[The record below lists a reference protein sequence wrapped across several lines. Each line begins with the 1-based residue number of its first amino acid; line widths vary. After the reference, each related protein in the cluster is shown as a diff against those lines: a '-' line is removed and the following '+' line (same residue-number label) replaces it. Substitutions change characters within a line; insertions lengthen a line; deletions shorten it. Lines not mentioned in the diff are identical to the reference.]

1 MCVNSSI
8 RSDEEL
14 SLETSAWKLFTL
26 ANLQYISSGD
36 NAKLP
41 CYTLPT
47 TQLHSFFRNLPPLT
61 SFKPY
66 LLILITSKEEFEPIL
81 QVEDQGNVLSPPLS
95 PPLLPHGLRTKKSRN
110 KRHFSLDNGVFE
122 VNTSLFRANGWDEK
136 VYVVKLGKCLES
148 NGRWFCLLQ
157 KKFGGRLNTI
167 FAQGYENLNKPILRN
182 SNARRGVGGGG
193 GIEVSSNWLTHKVSH
208 FWNTR
213 DVSLS
218 GVIS

>member
-1 MCVNSSI
+1 MCVNSSV

-81 QVEDQGNVLSPPLS
+81 QVEDQGNVLSPP
-95 PPLLPHGLRTKKSRN
+95 PPPPHGLRTKMSRN

-122 VNTSLFRANGWDEK
+122 VNTSLFRAND
-136 VYVVKLGKCLES
+136 
-148 NGRWFCLLQ
+148 
-157 KKFGGRLNTI
+157 
-167 FAQGYENLNKPILRN
+167 
-182 SNARRGVGGGG
+182 
-193 GIEVSSNWLTHKVSH
+193 
-208 FWNTR
+208 
-213 DVSLS
+213 
-218 GVIS
+218 

>member
-95 PPLLPHGLRTKKSRN
+95 PPLPPLPPTDYGLKSHGIN
-110 KRHFSLDNGVFE
+110 
-122 VNTSLFRANGWDEK
+122 
-136 VYVVKLGKCLES
+136 
-148 NGRWFCLLQ
+148 
-157 KKFGGRLNTI
+157 
-167 FAQGYENLNKPILRN
+167 
-182 SNARRGVGGGG
+182 
-193 GIEVSSNWLTHKVSH
+193 
-208 FWNTR
+208 
-213 DVSLS
+213 
-218 GVIS
+218 VISL

>member
-1 MCVNSSI
+1 MCS
-8 RSDEEL
+8 
-14 SLETSAWKLFTL
+14 
-26 ANLQYISSGD
+26 
-36 NAKLP
+36 
-41 CYTLPT
+41 
-47 TQLHSFFRNLPPLT
+47 LPP
-61 SFKPY
+61 
-66 LLILITSKEEFEPIL
+66 
-81 QVEDQGNVLSPPLS
+81 SPP
-95 PPLLPHGLRTKKSRN
+95 PPPHGPRTKKSRN

-193 GIEVSSNWLTHKVSH
+193 GGLKFLRIDWRIRFPIFETQETYLCRALYHKTLHQS
-208 FWNTR
+208 
-213 DVSLS
+213 
-218 GVIS
+218 